1 MGIGGAFDFVT
12 GVTRRAPP
20 WMQRLGI
27 EWLHRLI
34 HQPWRWRRMVKL
46 PIFAARV
53 VAEVVGN
60 ILAVR
65 KLV

>member
-12 GVTRRAPP
+12 GVTRRAPR

-34 HQPWRWRRMVKL
+34 RQPWRWRRMVKL
-46 PIFAARV
+46 PVFAARV
-53 VAEVVGN
+53 LAEVVGN
-60 ILAVR
+60 ILAMR